1 MILRLR
7 EYLKNRV
14 CFGNPKPHLKKGG
27 KKEKEKKI
35 SGRKRN
41 CLLSYCLLYVLK
53 CVPLQHCYNWLF
65 LGEDKKDEAL

>member
-27 KKEKEKKI
+27 KKEKEKKNQWEE
-35 SGRKRN
+35 KKLLAF
-41 CLLSYCLLYVLK
+41 LLSLIR
-53 CVPLQHCYNWLF
+53 P
-65 LGEDKKDEAL
+65 